1 MLHGLCIHSFSFDP
15 PLNQDTSTYAR
26 TYVCIFVYRK
36 IRNVFE
42 ICFCQLYIIIPFII
56 VFTYC
61 VSSTVIRSGPNVSIW
76 VSTSLHDPCGSVTLL
91 WTSVANSTCG
101 VYSMEVSYPAGKE
114 ERHRKVFPQSAA
126 SQMDI
131 STHSLDANTEY
142 VVELVVTFDGRV
154 KIKATATA
162 TMKVPKCPQSKQP
175 KCYIV

>member
-1 MLHGLCIHSFSFDP
+1 
-15 PLNQDTSTYAR
+15 
-26 TYVCIFVYRK
+26 
-36 IRNVFE
+36 
-42 ICFCQLYIIIPFII
+42 
-56 VFTYC
+56 
-61 VSSTVIRSGPNVSIW
+61 
-76 VSTSLHDPCGSVTLL
+76 
-91 WTSVANSTCG
+91 
-101 VYSMEVSYPAGKE
+101 MEVSYPAGKE

-175 KCYIV
+175 KCYIEACVCVNCFVYVRIYIL